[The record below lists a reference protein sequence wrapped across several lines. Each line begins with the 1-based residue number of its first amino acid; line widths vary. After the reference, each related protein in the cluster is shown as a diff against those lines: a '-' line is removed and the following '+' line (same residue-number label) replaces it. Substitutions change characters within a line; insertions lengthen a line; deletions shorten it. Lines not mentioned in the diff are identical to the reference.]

1 MIQDYLRRTPGLNGD
16 RLRAVWRCRVLEE
29 DEQRRLLDLGRR
41 KMLELVPP
49 LIVGLHGVSPI
60 DLRTMPPSAFDP
72 HAGVIHWNRFKGT
85 GEDAIDYEVPIHDGL
100 VPELVDHVE
109 SLPNH
114 QPVLFPIFYSTVTGE
129 PVHDPKDRMIRM
141 LRKLVT
147 DTEFGGITWHSLRHS
162 FISTC
167 LHNGVPIEIV
177 GGWVGHLSPETTRRY
192 AHFLPAKSR
201 EYRDRL
207 QWFSEAPAK

>member
-1 MIQDYLRRTPGLNGD
+1 MAVKRYYSD
-16 RLRAVWRCRVLEE
+16 RLLARE
-29 DEQRRLLDLGRR
+29 
-41 KMLELVPP
+41 KMPELVPP

-100 VPELVDHVE
+100 VPELVHHVE
-109 SLPNH
+109 SLPND

-141 LRKLVT
+141 LRKIYVNFLASIHKPSVLL
-147 DTEFGGITWHSLRHS
+147 LR
-162 FISTC
+162 I
-167 LHNGVPIEIV
+167 
-177 GGWVGHLSPETTRRY
+177 
-192 AHFLPAKSR
+192 
-201 EYRDRL
+201 
-207 QWFSEAPAK
+207 